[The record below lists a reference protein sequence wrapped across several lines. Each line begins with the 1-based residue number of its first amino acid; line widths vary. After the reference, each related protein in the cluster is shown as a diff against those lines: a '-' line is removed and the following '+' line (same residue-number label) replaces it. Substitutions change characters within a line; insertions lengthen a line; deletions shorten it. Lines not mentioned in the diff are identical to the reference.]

1 VHRDVKSTNILLT
14 ASKDVAKVGDFGLS
28 RLAPGEDGS
37 LTFVKGT
44 RGYIDPE
51 YVSSHYLTTK
61 SDVFSFGVVLLE
73 LLTGRLPLSSPSSS
87 DHAWTL
93 CDWAR
98 TTLQSGSDPH
108 QILDPALLSPRRPR
122 TEAAWKAADLAMM
135 CVEPKSLHRPSMAEV
150 VQELRSTLT
159 LEEAHSLPSSDL
171 SSAFSFGN
179 VSFPAPR

>member
-1 VHRDVKSTNILLT
+1 
-14 ASKDVAKVGDFGLS
+14 
-28 RLAPGEDGS
+28 
-37 LTFVKGT
+37 VKGT